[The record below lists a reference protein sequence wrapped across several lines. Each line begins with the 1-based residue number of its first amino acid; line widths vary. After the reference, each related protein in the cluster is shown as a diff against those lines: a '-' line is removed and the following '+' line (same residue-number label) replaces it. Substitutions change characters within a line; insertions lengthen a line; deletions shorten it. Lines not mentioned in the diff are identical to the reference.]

1 MKKLLFAAFAL
12 TVALSMTAQGH
23 MKFKGIEITG
33 TMSDF
38 EKQIV
43 SQGFLV
49 SSDDYF
55 TKGHDNCKT
64 YKGNFTGEDVSL
76 ILQSTVK
83 SHIIYAVSVVYN
95 GEFFWPGLK
104 EQYMD
109 MKKLLSA
116 KYGKP
121 SEVTELFD
129 EGFSEES
136 LKKILKEEVNYLYK
150 NETTIN
156 NERFL
161 NKIDE
166 DISSLDDTLKTKF
179 GDINGIVYKFN
190 KMDENSNPIVG
201 YSDERKIFQSS
212 KVICA

>member
-55 TKGHDNCKT
+55 TKGHDNYKT
-64 YKGNFTGEDVSL
+64 YKGNFTGEDVPL

-136 LKKILKEEVNYLYK
+136 QPLVAFAEQRAIYRTRFKTSTGGVTLSIVRHILLNYVIVAYWDEQGYNL
-150 NETTIN
+150 NET
-156 NERFL
+156 EML
-161 NKIDE
+161 E
-166 DISSLDDTLKTKF
+166 EL
-179 GDINGIVYKFN
+179 
-190 KMDENSNPIVG
+190 
-201 YSDERKIFQSS
+201 
-212 KVICA
+212 